1 MNSKIENWKI
11 REKVTGGYGLIG
23 YLYDDDRSPDGTIV
37 ITSKLKWINFDDKVA
52 QTKNTLYKLGKPLE
66 EDK

>member
-23 YLYDDDRSPDGTIV
+23 DLYDDDRAPDGTIV

-52 QTKNTLYKLGKPLE
+52 KTINTLYELGKPLE
-66 EDK
+66 EE